1 MIKNQKSPFYWF
13 KQHSYLNLCVLV
25 IPSTIVSHAN
35 GPFLRFNESASFPF
49 FKVILSSFDVAFL
62 GKGEHLVVCA
72 NSKWA
77 NHFNLWWGKIW
88 LRSLNLQGGEL
99 YGNVSYWKNL
109 EFCKNS
115 DSVSFSTSNLK
126 SFYNAR
132 LWFLKLFC
140 VVKTRR
146 GL

>member
-1 MIKNQKSPFYWF
+1 MKSISIFYKKIYKKSDLPEIYTILPLYYGITLITIDKEDTNTLNRCLLRYIPNWF
-13 KQHSYLNLCVLV
+13 KQQFYLNLCVLV

-72 NSKWA
+72 NSKCA

-88 LRSLNLQGGEL
+88 LRS
-99 YGNVSYWKNL
+99 
-109 EFCKNS
+109 
-115 DSVSFSTSNLK
+115 
-126 SFYNAR
+126 
-132 LWFLKLFC
+132 
-140 VVKTRR
+140 
-146 GL
+146 